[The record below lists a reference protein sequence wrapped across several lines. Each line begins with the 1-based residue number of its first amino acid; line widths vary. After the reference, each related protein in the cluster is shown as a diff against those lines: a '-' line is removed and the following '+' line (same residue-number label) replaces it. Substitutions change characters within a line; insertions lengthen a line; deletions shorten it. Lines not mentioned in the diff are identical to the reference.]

1 VSTHKPAEYNVTVI
15 PGDEPLS
22 EQVIQQVA
30 HILVESMRKRR
41 EKNGEEI
48 SDPKLG
54 NRTGEGVSKHKPG
67 RKIPDRKVQRA

>member
-1 VSTHKPAEYNVTVI
+1 MLKHQPAEYTVTVI
-15 PGDEPLS
+15 EGEEPLS
-22 EQVIQQVA
+22 DNTIQQVA

-48 SDPKLG
+48 LDPKLG
-54 NRTGEGVSKHKPG
+54 NRTGDGVSKHKPG

>member
-1 VSTHKPAEYNVTVI
+1 LKKERRLNVSTRKPAKYTVTVI
-15 PGDEPLS
+15 EGNEPLT

-54 NRTGEGVSKHKPG
+54 NRTGDGMPSN
-67 RKIPDRKVQRA
+67 